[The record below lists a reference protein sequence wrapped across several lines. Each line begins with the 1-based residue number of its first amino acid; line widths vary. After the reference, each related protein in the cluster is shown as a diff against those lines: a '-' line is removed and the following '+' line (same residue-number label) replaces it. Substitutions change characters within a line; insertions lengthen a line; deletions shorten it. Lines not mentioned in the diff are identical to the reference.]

1 MKNKKTLIILSAA
14 FAVIIA
20 AAGFAYGKLSE
31 KSGMQNNLA
40 STVEEESAKDNED
53 IPKVEMTDF
62 TVTDIDGNSVNFFD
76 FEGKP
81 VIINF
86 WASWCGPCQMEMPDF
101 EEKYLEYGDKIHF
114 MMINVTDGSRE
125 TVDTA
130 KKLIAEK
137 EYTFP
142 VYFDTQLEASN
153 IYGIYSL
160 PTTLFVDAQGY
171 GIAQATGMI
180 SGELLQKGIDMIYQ
194 AE

>member
-20 AAGFAYGKLSE
+20 AAGFAYGELSE